1 MFKTTTF
8 RTLAA
13 ALTVATLNA
22 AAAQASD
29 LSDCYEKIMGM
40 CEDSISPYQG
50 CILSGMDLCDNQH
63 PEPLMQGALDLRAF
77 DREERLV
84 IKAVLKSRG
93 HKPKVWMQTE
103 VERKDDAAGRPSRRM
118 PDPQ

>member
-13 ALTVATLNA
+13 ALTVAAINT
-22 AAAQASD
+22 AAAQAGD
-29 LSDCYEKIMGM
+29 LSDCYDKIIGM
-40 CEDSISPYQG
+40 CDDSLSPYG
-50 CILSGMDLCDNQH
+50 ECILIGLELCDNQH
-63 PEPLMQGALDLRAF
+63 PEPLVAGALDLRGLEP
-77 DREERLV
+77 EERLV

-93 HKPKVWMQTE
+93 HKPKVWMQTS
-103 VERKDDAAGRPSRRM
+103 VERNDDPAGRPARRM